1 MTRLTHY
8 TPNGYTNSV
17 VDLVDAF
24 FNQNFENKVV
34 RSSENK
40 FAPRVDV
47 VEKDNAYHFHVIVPG
62 VKKEELKLKIED
74 GVLRISGERK
84 SFEESEGTTI
94 HRIEST
100 FGSFERAFRLPKDAN
115 AEELTAQYQDGVLT
129 ITVQKLEKAIAR
141 DIEIL

>member
-8 TPNGYTNSV
+8 SPNHYANSV

-24 FNQNFENKVV
+24 FKQNLDN
-34 RSSENK
+34 SSIKSSVNK
-40 FAPRVDV
+40 FSPRVDV
-47 VEKDNAYHFHVIVPG
+47 LEKDNAYHFHVIVPG

-84 SFEESEGTTI
+84 SLEESEGTTI

-115 AEELTAQYQDGVLT
+115 NEELTAQYQDGVLT

>member
-8 TPNGYTNSV
+8 SPNHYANSV

-24 FNQNFENKVV
+24 FKQNLDN
-34 RSSENK
+34 SSIKSSVNK
-40 FAPRVDV
+40 FSPRVDV
-47 VEKDNAYHFHVIVPG
+47 LEKDNAYHFHVIVPG

-84 SFEESEGTTI
+84 SLEESEGTTI

-115 AEELTAQYQDGVLT
+115 TEELTAQYQDGVLT